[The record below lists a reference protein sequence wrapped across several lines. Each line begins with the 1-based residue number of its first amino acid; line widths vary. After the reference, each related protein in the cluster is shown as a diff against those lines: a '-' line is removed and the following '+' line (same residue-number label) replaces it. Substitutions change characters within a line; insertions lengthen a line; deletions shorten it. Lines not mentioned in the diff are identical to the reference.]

1 MGNACI
7 LYFTRLVN
15 SVQMIQRSASI
26 VDLLK
31 NRRLREWR
39 MPMSICS
46 LRWLAAAAL
55 FLAATGGVHPK
66 QKGKDVSPHRH
77 GYYLFLVGPPRGCE
91 DCYIP
96 LLITRKSLE
105 EMKSSSSSED
115 CVLITTYERDSIW
128 HNEGLLRL
136 AQGDINAAERKVSA
150 RNRTFRYQE
159 ISAGEILKLLE
170 NPGGTIP
177 ISRIFVH
184 SDLPAGPD
192 LKELIADFRLL
203 K

>member
-1 MGNACI
+1 MGNACV

-15 SVQMIQRSASI
+15 SVQMIQGSASI
-26 VDLLK
+26 VGLLK
-31 NRRLREWR
+31 NRRLGEGR

-46 LRWLAAAAL
+46 LRWIAAAAL
-55 FLAATGGVHPK
+55 FLAVTGGVNSR
-66 QKGKDVSPHRH
+66 QKGKDVSPYRH
-77 GYYLFLVGPPRGCE
+77 GYYLFLVGQSHGCE

-105 EMKSSSSSED
+105 EMKSSASPED

-136 AQGDINAAERKVSA
+136 AQSDIHAAERKVSA

-159 ISAGEILKLLE
+159 ISANEILKLLE
-170 NPGGTIP
+170 NPLGTIP
-177 ISRIFVH
+177 ISRTFVH

-192 LKELIADFRLL
+192 LKELIADFRPL